1 MSLDVRAP
9 AATGSDPARPACAQ
23 RPSVR
28 VKALAA
34 VLPASLA
41 LVMGLWGI
49 RRQNTMWGDEAV
61 TYQLAEREPS
71 QIWHTVQHVDLVH
84 ALHYSVMHVIFDLF
98 GAGLLSLR
106 LPSVLAMAA
115 AASGV
120 GLLGLRLAGPRAGL
134 LAGLV
139 FALLPQVQKYA
150 QEGRSYAMVCA
161 LIAWASCA
169 LVANV
174 SRRGRWRWAAYGLTM
189 LLACLLHEF
198 AVLALAAHG
207 VTLIVSRTPKR
218 VLRAWGVTA
227 AGVVIGLLPLVVVS
241 AGQSEQVSWIGGPVR
256 PYPLLVSVVVGML
269 CARAPLRSR
278 GPVSVA
284 ALAVPILVLPGALLL
299 TVSVIKPLFVDR
311 YVLFS
316 DIGIALLLGAWLD
329 HMRRLRLPRYTPAVY
344 IAAIAALAAL
354 VPSSFSLRTPQSRS
368 NDATAIGAAVREEGR
383 PGDGLLYLASRH
395 RILAAT
401 YPGDTRHLTDLA
413 LAQDPVESNTLAGVE
428 LPARDIAFRMMQF
441 HRIVTVRVARA
452 DTLTDPQEKAKTD
465 TLRRH
470 FREHATT
477 RVNGARITVYVR
489 DHGPSANVGTPV
501 QHPW

>member
-9 AATGSDPARPACAQ
+9 AATGSVPARPSSAQ

-28 VKALAA
+28 GRALAV
-34 VLPASLA
+34 VLPATLA

-61 TYQLAEREPS
+61 TYQLAQREPS

-84 ALHYSVMHVIFDLF
+84 ALHYAVMHVIFDLF

-174 SRRGRWRWAAYGLTM
+174 SRPSRWRWAAYGLTV

-207 VTLIVSRTPKR
+207 VTLIVSHTPKR

-256 PYPLLVSVVVGML
+256 PYPLLVAVVVGML
-269 CARAPLRSR
+269 CARAPLRSE
-278 GPVSVA
+278 GPVSAA

-299 TVSVIKPLFVDR
+299 TASLIKPLFVDR

-316 DIGIALLLGAWLD
+316 DIGIALLLGARLD
-329 HMRRLRLPRYTPAVY
+329 HTRRLRLPRYIPTVS
-344 IAAIAALAAL
+344 IAAVAALASL
-354 VPSSFSLRTPQSRS
+354 VPSSLSLRTPQSRS
-368 NDATAIGAAVREEGR
+368 NDATAIGAAVREQGR
-383 PGDGLLYLASRH
+383 PGDGLLYLAGRH

-401 YPGDTRHLTDLA
+401 HPGDTRHLTDLA
-413 LAQDPVESNTLAGVE
+413 LAQDPVDSNTLAGVE
-428 LPARDIAFRMMQF
+428 LPAGAIAARMMQF

-452 DTLTDPQEKAKTD
+452 DSLSDPQEKAKID

-477 RVNGARITVYVR
+477 RVNGARITVHVR
-489 DHGPSANVGTPV
+489 DHGLPPKVGTPV
-501 QHPW
+501 QHSW